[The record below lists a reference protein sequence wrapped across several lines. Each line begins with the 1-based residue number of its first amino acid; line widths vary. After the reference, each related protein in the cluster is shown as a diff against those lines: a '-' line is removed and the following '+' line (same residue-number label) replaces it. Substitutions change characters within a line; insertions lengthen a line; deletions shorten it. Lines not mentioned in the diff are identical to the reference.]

1 MEFETVIGLEIHSEL
16 KTLTKNFCSCKN
28 EFGSRMNSNVCP
40 VCLGLPGALPVPNK
54 TAFEYCIK
62 TGLAFNCDINDM
74 AIFERKNYFYPD
86 LPKAYQI
93 SQLEKPICLN
103 GAINFEINGQNRSVR
118 LNRIHLEEDAGKL
131 MHEPMLGMSLVDL
144 NRSSVPLIEMVTEPD
159 IKSAEEAVKVLET
172 IKETLKY
179 INVSDCK
186 MQECS
191 LRCDVNVSLRE
202 KGSDKFGTRTE
213 MKNLSSFKAVQRAI
227 NYEVNRQTKILENG
241 GEIHQETLRW
251 DDLKGENYP
260 LRSKEENKDY
270 KYFPDPDLIPIK
282 IEREYVERIRKN
294 LPKLPNERRKEYIE
308 VLGLPAFDATVLTN
322 SKLISDF
329 FEASLKLYDNPK
341 KISNFVMSEI
351 MKLIK
356 LSETEVEEITLS
368 PENFIKV
375 LKLVDNKEINRTSAT
390 TLLEN
395 IFFTNEDANLAAER
409 LNLKISEN
417 LEEIKE
423 IIENVIANNPNA
435 VVDYKSG
442 NERALTFFMG
452 QVMKASKGKAK
463 PDTVN
468 KMLREIL
475 SK

>member
-1 MEFETVIGLEIHSEL
+1 
-16 KTLTKNFCSCKN
+16 
-28 EFGSRMNSNVCP
+28 
-40 VCLGLPGALPVPNK
+40 
-54 TAFEYCIK
+54 
-62 TGLAFNCDINDM
+62 
-74 AIFERKNYFYPD
+74 
-86 LPKAYQI
+86 
-93 SQLEKPICLN
+93 
-103 GAINFEINGQNRSVR
+103 
-118 LNRIHLEEDAGKL
+118 
-131 MHEPMLGMSLVDL
+131 
-144 NRSSVPLIEMVTEPD
+144 
-159 IKSAEEAVKVLET
+159 
-172 IKETLKY
+172 
-179 INVSDCK
+179 
-186 MQECS
+186 
-191 LRCDVNVSLRE
+191 
-202 KGSDKFGTRTE
+202 
-213 MKNLSSFKAVQRAI
+213 
-227 NYEVNRQTKILENG
+227 
-241 GEIHQETLRW
+241 
-251 DDLKGENYP
+251 
-260 LRSKEENKDY
+260 
-270 KYFPDPDLIPIK
+270 
-282 IEREYVERIRKN
+282 
-294 LPKLPNERRKEYIE
+294 
-308 VLGLPAFDATVLTN
+308 
-322 SKLISDF
+322 
-329 FEASLKLYDNPK
+329 
-341 KISNFVMSEI
+341 

-390 TLLEN
+390 TLLDN